1 VAQTWWNAL
10 RFSTLRFIGG
20 ARYAYKKLRRRSL
33 NLWQNI
39 RFLRPRC
46 SMKKTLL
53 ACLIFG
59 IAATAMG
66 APAAPAA
73 SPVFDRKAYTIPYK
87 KFVLSNGLTLI
98 VHEDHNVPVVGVNL
112 WYHVGSRNESRGK
125 TGFAHLFEHFFFNGS
140 ENYPHGFREAM
151 DDLGANNRNGTTNV
165 DRTNFFEDVPVSAL
179 ERTLYLESDRMGY
192 LANYISKEM
201 LERERGVVQNEK
213 RQGDNQPYSKA
224 RYEVAA
230 KMYPYSHPYSWSTI
244 GSMDDLNAA
253 SLADIKQWY
262 QTYYGPNNAV
272 LSLAGDITPERAL
285 ELVNKYFG
293 AIPPGPPL
301 PRTASWIPALE
312 RDIRDEMEDQ
322 VPQVRISRVYHAPA
336 WSDPELQPLAMFADV
351 LGGSKS
357 APLTRRLVYEKGIAT
372 GVNVYV
378 GDNELGSTFNIV
390 VTVKDGVD
398 PAEVEREIDKVL
410 DQLMKDGPK
419 AADIARARTSNL
431 AAFSRSIERLGGFGG
446 RSDVLAEHM
455 TYGGKP
461 DAYLDRLQQ
470 MASTTPAQAQ
480 AAAQHWLRAHHYTM
494 TVRPFAKLAAAKS
507 TLDRKLLPP
516 LGATPDVGFPAMQ
529 RAQLK
534 NGVKVVLLERHTAP
548 IVNVALALDA
558 GAASDTQDKAGTAS
572 LALDLLDKGTRT
584 RNAFQLS
591 DALEALGARLSTGSG
606 ADLSFVRLQS
616 TAANLAPSIALMADA
631 ALNPAFAPDQFT
643 LQKQRRLAQIGQ
655 ERASPNGLALRV
667 MPGLLYGPAHA
678 YGKSVLGSETTVAGI
693 TGADLAKWHADW
705 FRPGSATIIVSG
717 DTTLAKVMP
726 ALEAS
731 FGGWKAG
738 SAPAKQVPAVARSTG
753 KKIYLIDRPDAPQS
767 TIVAAHITE
776 APGQPEDLAMEPVMQ
791 NFGGIATSR
800 LNRNLRLDKHWSYGT
815 QGQLTGPRGQRAF
828 LVVAP
833 VQTDKTREAMQEVA
847 KEIRGVAGE
856 RPLAGDE
863 YASIMRNMTSRLAGR
878 FDTIAALEGAAV
890 TSLNL
895 NLADD
900 YWARYAANI
909 GALTEAQLAAA
920 ARKFIHP
927 DEVVWLVVGDL
938 RKIEKGVRELGW
950 GEVIVLDPSGMPVV
964 R

>member
-1 VAQTWWNAL
+1 
-10 RFSTLRFIGG
+10 
-20 ARYAYKKLRRRSL
+20 
-33 NLWQNI
+33 
-39 RFLRPRC
+39 
-46 SMKKTLL
+46 MKKTLF
-53 ACLIFG
+53 ACLILVL
-59 IAATAMG
+59 AATAQA

-73 SPVFDRKAYTIPYK
+73 SAAFDRKPYTIAYK

-98 VHEDHNVPVVGVNL
+98 VHEDHNVPVVGVNV

-151 DDLGANNRNGTTNV
+151 DDLGANNRNGTTNT

-179 ERTLYLESDRMGY
+179 ERTLFLESDRMGY
-192 LANYISKEM
+192 LANYISQAM

-213 RQGDNQPYSKA
+213 RQGDNQPYGKVD
-224 RYEVAA
+224 YEQLA
-230 KMYPYSHPYSWSTI
+230 KMYPYSHPYSWPTI

-285 ELVNKYFG
+285 QLVEKYFG
-293 AIPPGPPL
+293 AIPPGPAL
-301 PRTASWIPALE
+301 ARSATWIPALE
-312 RDIRDEMEDQ
+312 RDIRDEMQDQ
-322 VPQVRISRVYHAPA
+322 VPQARIYRVYHAPA
-336 WSDPELQPLAMFADV
+336 WSDPELQQLGMFGDALA
-351 LGGSKS
+351 GSKS

-372 GVNVYV
+372 AVNAFVA
-378 GDNELGSTFNIV
+378 DSELGSTFNIV
-390 VTVKDGVD
+390 VTVKAGVD
-398 PAEVEREIDKVL
+398 PADVERDMDKVL
-410 DQLMKDGPK
+410 DQLLRDGPK
-419 AADIARARTSNL
+419 AADLARSRTSNL

-461 DAYLDRLQQ
+461 DAYLDRLEQ
-470 MASTTPAQAQ
+470 MATTTPAQAQ
-480 AAAQHWLRAHHYTM
+480 AAGQHWLRAHHYTM
-494 TVRPFAKLAAAKS
+494 TVRPMAKLAAAAS
-507 TLDRKLLPP
+507 TLDRKVLPA
-516 LGATPDVGFPAMQ
+516 LGAAPDVSFPAIQ
-529 RAQLK
+529 RARLG
-534 NGVKVVLLERHTAP
+534 NGVKVVLLERHSAP

-558 GAASDTQDKAGTAS
+558 GAASDTLDKAGAAS
-572 LALDLLDKGTRT
+572 LALDLLDKGTTT

-591 DALEALGARLSTGSG
+591 DALESLGARLGTGTT
-606 ADLSFVRLQS
+606 ADLSLVRVQAS
-616 TAANLAPSIALMADA
+616 AANLAPSIALLADA
-631 ALNPAFAPDQFT
+631 ALHPAFAPDQFA

-655 ERASPNGLALRV
+655 ERASPTGLALRV

-678 YGKSVLGSETTVAGI
+678 YGKSALGTEATVAGI
-693 TGADLAKWHADW
+693 SGADLAKWHADW

-731 FGGWKAG
+731 FGAWKAG
-738 SAPAKQVPAVARSTG
+738 TAPRKEVPEVARSSG
-753 KKIYLIDRPDAPQS
+753 KQIYLIDRPDAPQS
-767 TIVAAHITE
+767 TIVAAHI
-776 APGQPEDLAMEPVMQ
+776 APAQGQPEDLAMEPVMQ
-791 NFGGIATSR
+791 NFGGMATSR

-828 LVVAP
+828 MVIAP

-847 KEIRGVAGE
+847 SEIRGVAGE

-863 YASIMRNMTSRLAGR
+863 YGSIMRNMTSRLAGR
-878 FDTIAALEGAAV
+878 FETIAALDGAAI

-895 NLADD
+895 NLPDD
-900 YWARYAANI
+900 YWPRYAANI
-909 GALTEAQLAAA
+909 RALGEPQLAAA
-920 ARKFIHP
+920 AAKFIHP
-927 DEVVWLVVGDL
+927 DEVIWLVVGDL

-950 GEVIVLDPSGMPVV
+950 GEVVILAPDGTPVV